1 MNNVWSVEQL
11 NDDWVIFS
19 KQLVI
24 YHHSL
29 VIISADYTTWSIL
42 ECSVTSN
49 LLRKI
54 VLINRILKQLLDN
67 LGSLFCNFLSSDI
80 LLQDYGPGFEAHQQ
94 LQMNFP
100 VLNSW
105 SKFIS
110 FPVFRVLFEYRK
122 LSATKR
128 KGLNDSCW
136 YMSSTHELMWC
147 LHKIRKSLATQNNI
161 KIIVSHLKMYLL
173 DCSEL
178 RMKNYCCSFKV
189 SHQVCQLV

>member
-1 MNNVWSVEQL
+1 MREPVFLCIRRKMNNVWSVEQL

-54 VLINRILKQLLDN
+54 ILINRIVEQLLDK
-67 LGSLFCNFLSSDI
+67 LGCLFCNFLSSDV
-80 LLQDYGPGFEAHQQ
+80 LLQDYGPRFEAHQQ

-105 SKFIS
+105 WKFIS
-110 FPVFRVLFEYRK
+110 FLVFRVLFEYRK
-122 LSATKR
+122 L
-128 KGLNDSCW
+128 
-136 YMSSTHELMWC
+136 
-147 LHKIRKSLATQNNI
+147 
-161 KIIVSHLKMYLL
+161 
-173 DCSEL
+173 
-178 RMKNYCCSFKV
+178 
-189 SHQVCQLV
+189 